1 MKALLLWLYCYLY
14 RQAWTFF
21 LYGNRQRKRRLIQ
34 PTKGAQPMTDFNLE
48 YVKKLVPELMEAEC
62 QIVMEE
68 LLVDFKP
75 NDVYPDAV
83 REYAKRLFPIVMSSK
98 VTYINGR
105 NHVEQA
111 RVFVDSAEKCLNR
124 VQVKSDEL
132 AQIQLDMK
140 VVIHYL
146 NEELKAMEE
155 RRYAK

>member
-1 MKALLLWLYCYLY
+1 MKGLLLWLYCCFY
-14 RQAWTFF
+14 RQAWKAALFINRRIQS
-21 LYGNRQRKRRLIQ
+21 GNG
-34 PTKGAQPMTDFNLE
+34 PSTKGVTPMRNFNLE

-68 LLVDFKP
+68 LLVDFKA
-75 NDVYPDAV
+75 DDIYPDAV
-83 REYAKRLFPIVMSSK
+83 RDYAKRLFPIVMSSK

-140 VVIHYL
+140 AVIHYL
-146 NEELKAMEE
+146 NEELKAMKEQ
-155 RRYAK
+155 RHAK